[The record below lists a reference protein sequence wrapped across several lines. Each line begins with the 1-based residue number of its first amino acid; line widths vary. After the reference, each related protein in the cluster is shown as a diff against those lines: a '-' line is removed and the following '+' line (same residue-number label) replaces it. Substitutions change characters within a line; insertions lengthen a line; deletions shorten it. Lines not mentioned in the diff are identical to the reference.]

1 MGMTH
6 VEKGQEEETHE
17 AESMHCDGTHFQI
30 KEKKIPDKK
39 KLKEV
44 IVRNWNVLGLFVQTE
59 RELQGEEMKAEGRGP
74 CHLYEKV

>member
-1 MGMTH
+1 MPSKHKRLTITHWSICKRGRSHRLGMTH

-30 KEKKIPDKK
+30 KEKKNPDKK

-44 IVRNWNVLGLFVQTE
+44 Y
-59 RELQGEEMKAEGRGP
+59 
-74 CHLYEKV
+74 C